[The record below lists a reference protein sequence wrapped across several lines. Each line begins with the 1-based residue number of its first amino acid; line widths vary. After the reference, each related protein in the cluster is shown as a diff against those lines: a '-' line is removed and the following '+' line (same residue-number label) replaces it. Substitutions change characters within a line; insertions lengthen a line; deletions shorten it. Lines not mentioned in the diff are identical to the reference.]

1 MKKILLLFLI
11 SLLSLQLNANEYFGD
26 IRLEGVKISS
36 NNTSNNESF
45 LWRTRIGTSLE
56 KNNSIINILGTFQ
69 DDEFGSLNNE
79 DAALERGNVYWKQ
92 DWGFVYTGRMPGDF
106 FGNNLLFDSGENNG
120 DNSSFDGIYIKGESL
135 FSETGHLDFIWAKQN
150 NDQTDKGINVFST
163 RVNLA
168 YSSSDLNFGI
178 TSASNND
185 TNNALGTNEDW
196 SAVFMSTSHQLG
208 KTSLKIEYLQSD
220 GNNGLGANNPLAKK
234 RDSAYLLQLN
244 LPIKENFSMGFNYG
258 AWEPGALLPNWGSMG
273 KGTFIFSDGS
283 INSSGA
289 NNPFSKGEIIRYSV
303 RLNSNW
309 EINWDVS
316 KNITSNEKEERISI
330 VFFDNY

>member
-56 KNNSIINILGTFQ
+56 KDNSIINILGTFQ

-92 DWGFVYTGRMPGDF
+92 DWGFVYTGRMPGGF

-316 KNITSNEKEERISI
+316 KNITSDEKEERISI